1 MRKVSL
7 ATALGVMFPTAG
19 RKVKNDTNVSRQ
31 ERKEP
36 KTYYFDSY
44 GKMQEEMNEH
54 TIFKCEAENNKKAK
68 LKFKDW
74 KRKNFK

>member
-7 ATALGVMFPTAG
+7 AAALGVMFQTAG

-36 KTYYFDSY
+36 KAYF
-44 GKMQEEMNEH
+44 
-54 TIFKCEAENNKKAK
+54 F
-68 LKFKDW
+68 
-74 KRKNFK
+74 